1 MRILFLAPHPFFS
14 ERGTPIAERNLLTVL
29 SEEGHTVDVLTYAE
43 GDDVAL
49 PGVRVH
55 RIAAIPGSSDVRPG
69 LSGKKLVSD
78 AAMLGALLTRFRGE
92 SYDVVHAV
100 EEAVFLALALRRLR
114 GVPYVYD
121 MDSRLSRQV
130 VDAVPATRV
139 ALGAMRYAEEI
150 AVGESIAVLA
160 VCRTLELEARNLAPG
175 AFVARLE
182 DASLLTESDAL
193 PRGSDGTSDAESLRL
208 ITGGGTIALYVGN
221 LEPVQGIDLLL
232 DGFAAARLARPDL
245 HLVVIGG
252 RQDDIA
258 RYEMR
263 ARELGIG
270 DSVHF
275 PGPRPVSHLGAYL
288 AQADILISP
297 RLSGT
302 NTPMKVFSYLDSGRA
317 VLATRLPTHTQV
329 VDDTVACL
337 VEPDPTALAAGLV
350 RLASDP
356 ILRERLGSAA
366 HALVQREFSQDAYRR
381 RVREFYREVERRVT
395 RERGA

>member
-55 RIAAIPGSSDVRPG
+55 RIAAVPGSSDVRPG
-69 LSGKKLVSD
+69 LSSRKLGCD
-78 AAMLGALLTRFRGE
+78 AAMLGALFTRFRRE
-92 SYDVVHAV
+92 SFDLVHAV

-114 GVPYVYD
+114 GLPYVYD

-130 VDAVPATRV
+130 VDAVPAARV
-139 ALGAMRYAEEI
+139 LLGGMRYAEEI
-150 AVGESIAVLA
+150 AVGESLAVLA
-160 VCRTLELEARNLAPG
+160 VCRTLELEARDLAPG

-182 DASLLTESDAL
+182 DASLLAESDG
-193 PRGSDGTSDAESLRL
+193 GSEVDSLRSL
-208 ITGGGTIALYVGN
+208 TGGGTIALYVGN

-232 DGFAAARLARPDL
+232 DGFAAARRARSDL
-245 HLVVIGG
+245 RLVVIGG

-258 RYEMR
+258 RYEAR
-263 ARELGIG
+263 CRELGMG
-270 DSVHF
+270 NSVHF
-275 PGPRPVSHLGAYL
+275 AGPRPVDHLGAYL
-288 AQADILISP
+288 AQADILVSP
-297 RLSGT
+297 RLRGT

-329 VDDTVACL
+329 IDDSVAWL
-337 VEPDPTALAAGLV
+337 VEPDPVALAAGLV
-350 RLASDP
+350 RLASDAA
-356 ILRERLGSAA
+356 LRERLGSAA
-366 HALVQREFSQDAYRR
+366 HALVEREFSRKAYRR
-381 RVREFYREVERRVT
+381 RVREFYREVEARVV

>member
-55 RIAAIPGSSDVRPG
+55 RIAAVPGSSDVRPG
-69 LSGKKLVSD
+69 LSSKKLVCD
-78 AAMLGALLTRFRGE
+78 AAMLGALFTRFRRE
-92 SYDVVHAV
+92 SFDLVHAV

-130 VDAVPATRV
+130 VDAVPAARV
-139 ALGAMRYAEEI
+139 VLGGMRYAEEI
-150 AVGESIAVLA
+150 AVGESLAVLA
-160 VCRTLELEARNLAPG
+160 VCRTLELEARDLAPG

-182 DASLLTESDAL
+182 DASLLAESDG
-193 PRGSDGTSDAESLRL
+193 GSDVDSLRSL
-208 ITGGGTIALYVGN
+208 TGGGTIALYVGN

-232 DGFAAARLARPDL
+232 DGFAAARRARSDL
-245 HLVVIGG
+245 RLVVIGG

-258 RYEMR
+258 RYETR
-263 ARELGIG
+263 GHELGMG

-275 PGPRPVSHLGAYL
+275 AGPRPVADLGAYL
-288 AQADILISP
+288 AQADILVSP

-329 VDDTVACL
+329 VDDSVAYL
-337 VEPDPTALAAGLV
+337 VEPDPVALAAGLV
-350 RLASDP
+350 RLASDAA
-356 ILRERLGSAA
+356 LRARLGSAA
-366 HALVQREFSQDAYRR
+366 HALVEREFSRKAYRR
-381 RVREFYREVERRVT
+381 RVREFYREVERRVV